1 MNKVNQLQRASDSIL
16 PIYHLIQKEIKGE
29 LNKEEGDIIIKQ
41 MIELMNPKGPDEV
54 LEILSKLK
62 YSLSN
67 VFETLINSVIT
78 FQLNLSDSNEA
89 VQSPSIDERI
99 DSNLTIKEVCEMMK
113 ISRPTLD
120 KWKKKGLRF
129 VKIEGK
135 VYVSRADL
143 NDYIRSNQ
151 I

>member
-1 MNKVNQLQRASDSIL
+1 MNKVNQLQRASNSIL

-29 LNKEEGDIIIKQ
+29 LNKEEGDRIIKQ